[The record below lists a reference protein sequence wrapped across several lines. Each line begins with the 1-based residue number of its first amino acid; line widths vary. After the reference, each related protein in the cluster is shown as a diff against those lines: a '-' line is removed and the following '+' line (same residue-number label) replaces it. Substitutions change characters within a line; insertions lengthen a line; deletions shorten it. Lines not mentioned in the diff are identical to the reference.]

1 MAENISGKIKNDIK
15 ITCGQNAV
23 VFCVKVLP
31 ASSRTCL
38 AGVQNGILKIKVSAA
53 PEKGKANKALVDFL
67 ADTLGVKKKFIAII
81 SGLTS
86 KVKQIAIEQ
95 ITPEILIEKLKSV
108 L

>member
-15 ITCGQNAV
+15 ITCGQNTA

-53 PEKGKANKALVDFL
+53 PEKGKANQALIEYL
-67 ADTLGVKKKFIAII
+67 ADLLGVKKKFIRIT

-86 KVKQIAIEQ
+86 KVKQIAVEQ
-95 ITPEILIEKLKSV
+95 ATSQAVIEKFRSIL
-108 L
+108 